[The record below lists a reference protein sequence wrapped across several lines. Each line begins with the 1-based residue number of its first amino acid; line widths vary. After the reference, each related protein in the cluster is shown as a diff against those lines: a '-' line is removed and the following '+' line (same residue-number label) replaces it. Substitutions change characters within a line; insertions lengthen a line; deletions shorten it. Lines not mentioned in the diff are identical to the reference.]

1 MNFSELLNN
10 LSIHYNAFIRQVA
23 NSLHLTSSQAIHLIS
38 IPYNGT
44 SMSKL
49 AQGLGLDTSTITRNI
64 NKLEKLGLVKKHA
77 GLNDQRVQIITLTN
91 DGQKKV
97 DIIEE
102 KLTEIDDNLISEL
115 NLEEQEELLDVLEK
129 LVWSMDCLRENK
141 AI

>member
-23 NSLHLTSSQAIHLIS
+23 NSLHLTSSQAIHLLS

>member
-1 MNFSELLNN
+1 MNFSELLSN

-23 NSLHLTSSQAIHLIS
+23 NSLSLTSSQAIHLIS

-49 AQGLGLDTSTITRNI
+49 ARDLGLDTSTLTRNI
-64 NKLEKLGLVKKHA
+64 NKLEKLELVQKHA
-77 GLNDQRVQIITLTN
+77 DLNDQRIQIITLTN

-97 DIIEE
+97 NIIEE
-102 KLTEIDDNLISEL
+102 KLTEIDNNLISQL
-115 NLEEQEELLDVLEK
+115 NLEDQEELLDILEK

-141 AI
+141 TI

>member
-1 MNFSELLNN
+1 MNFSELLSN

-23 NSLHLTSSQAIHLIS
+23 NSLSLTSSQAIHLIS

-49 AQGLGLDTSTITRNI
+49 ARGLGLDTSTLTRNI
-64 NKLEKLGLVKKHA
+64 NKLEKLELVQKHA
-77 GLNDQRVQIITLTN
+77 DLNDQRIQIITLTN

-97 DIIEE
+97 NIIEE
-102 KLTEIDDNLISEL
+102 KLTEIDNNLISQL
-115 NLEEQEELLDVLEK
+115 NLEDQEELLDILEK